1 MFLGINCFDTQMRE
15 GGNNFIFIL
24 FHLLNVQSKTHFM
37 EFEKNNMME
46 NHDLYVTSQE
56 GIECTKTKEYLFKV
70 LQFNLYTV
78 QFIKLGN

>member
-1 MFLGINCFDTQMRE
+1 
-15 GGNNFIFIL
+15 
-24 FHLLNVQSKTHFM
+24 M

-70 LQFNLYTV
+70 LQSNLYTV
-78 QFIKLGN
+78 QYINLGN